1 MKNLSGMGPAIART
15 LFLLLALGNQV
26 LALYHMSPINLA
38 VNEADLANAL
48 TLILTT
54 VAGLWAWWKN
64 NSFTKAAKKADEI
77 LKLEK
82 GKVSK

>member
-1 MKNLSGMGPAIART
+1 MGNLSGMGLVVART
-15 LFLLLALGNQV
+15 LVLFVALANQV
-26 LALYHMSPINLA
+26 LAMFGIGVINLA

-48 TLILTT
+48 TLLFT
-54 VAGLWAWWKN
+54 VVASVWAWWKN